1 MHDIVIAISGMSCG
15 HCLSAVNK
23 AVQSVDGI
31 ELKSVRIGQAE
42 LRATDEGAIARVK
55 AAIQDAGYGVEGVI
69 SG

>member
-1 MHDIVIAISGMSCG
+1 
-15 HCLSAVNK
+15 VNK